1 MIKEYLGY
9 LYYNGL
15 KAATMADYSR
25 ALKEWNDYS
34 NGHIF
39 GATKE
44 EAATY
49 AAKVLQRSDLQAN
62 AKYRRLYPLQKFY
75 YWAKKKGFVLLN
87 PFDGVVNMSFTC
99 QPPKQ
104 APDKKRVSQIIE
116 SADKQRSHLLKVR
129 DRAMFELAYSSGLR
143 RCELVGLNI
152 KDVDFGDGTVKVTG
166 KRGKERM
173 VPVGRRA
180 LNAISVYLHTVRPRL
195 AKGSSSPALFIG
207 WLEKSKRLTPTAIS
221 FIFQRRK
228 QGITPH
234 GLRRAFAVHTLR
246 NGAGIQHIQR
256 MLGHVKLETTQV
268 YTALKTEDLKRAHR
282 EWHPRG

>member
-1 MIKEYLGY
+1 MVKEYMGY
-9 LYYNGL
+9 LYHKGL

-25 ALKEWNDYS
+25 ALKEWNVYCK
-34 NGHIF
+34 GHVF

-44 EAATY
+44 EAAKY
-49 AAKVLQRSDLQAN
+49 AAKILQRTDLQVK

-75 YWAKKKGFVLLN
+75 SWAKEKGYVLLN
-87 PFDGVVNMSFTC
+87 PFDGVVKISF
-99 QPPKQ
+99 PFSLPKQ
-104 APDKKRVSQIIE
+104 ATDKESICQIID
-116 SADKQRSHLLKVR
+116 STDKQRSTLLKVR

-143 RCELVGLNI
+143 RCELAGMNI
-152 KDVDFGDGTVKVTG
+152 KDVDFGEGIIRVTG
-166 KRGKERM
+166 KFGKERLI
-173 VPVGRRA
+173 PVGKKA
-180 LNAISVYLHTVRPRL
+180 LDAISVYLHTVRSKL

-221 FIFQRRK
+221 YIFQRRK
-228 QGITPH
+228 SGITPH